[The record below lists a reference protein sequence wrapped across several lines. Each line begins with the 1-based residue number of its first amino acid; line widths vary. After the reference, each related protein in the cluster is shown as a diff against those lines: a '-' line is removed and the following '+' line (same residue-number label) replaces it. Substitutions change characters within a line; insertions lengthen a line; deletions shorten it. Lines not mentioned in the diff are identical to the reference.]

1 MSRLFV
7 RYFTLSILVA
17 LVTVSPSFAQH
28 GGKAEPNRIVFAR
41 GASSATVRGTV
52 SGDEQ
57 AEYTFTAKKGQTVT
71 ITYNESPDASLELQM
86 FDRTGERVG
95 IWGDEPGTL
104 SCVLAFSGEFALVVL
119 RAKPEEKGATDY
131 ELTLSIK

>member
-1 MSRLFV
+1 MSRRLV
-7 RYFTLSILVA
+7 RYFTLSLVA
-17 LVTVSPSFAQH
+17 VIAPVSPALAQH

-41 GASSATVRGTV
+41 GASSATVHGTV

-71 ITYNESPDASLELQM
+71 ITYNESPAESLELQM

-95 IWGDEPGTL
+95 IWGDEPGTV
-104 SCVLAFSGEFALVVL
+104 SCVLQLSGEFALVVL
-119 RAKPEEKGATDY
+119 RAKPEEKGTADY
-131 ELTLSIK
+131 EVTLSIK

>member
-7 RYFTLSILVA
+7 RYFILSILVVLIA
-17 LVTVSPSFAQH
+17 ATPSFAQH
-28 GGKAEPNRIVFAR
+28 GGRAEPNRIVFAR
-41 GASSATVRGTV
+41 GASSATVHGTV

-71 ITYNESPDASLELQM
+71 ITYNESPAESLELQM

-95 IWGDEPGTL
+95 IWGDEPGTV
-104 SCVLAFSGEFALVVL
+104 SCVLVLSGEFALVLL
-119 RAKPEEKGATDY
+119 RAKPEEKGTADY
-131 ELTLSIK
+131 EFTLSIK

>member
-1 MSRLFV
+1 MSRRLAL
-7 RYFTLSILVA
+7 YITLSTLAVLA
-17 LVTVSPSFAQH
+17 PVSPVFAQH

-57 AEYTFTAKKGQTVT
+57 AEYAFTAKKGQTVT
-71 ITYNESPDASLELQM
+71 ITYNESPDESLELQM

-95 IWGDEPGTL
+95 IWGDEPGTV
-104 SCVLAFSGEFALVVL
+104 SCVLQLSGEFALVVL
-119 RAKPEEKGATDY
+119 RAKPEEKGTSDY
-131 ELTLSIK
+131 EVTLSIK

>member
-1 MSRLFV
+1 MSRRLV
-7 RYFTLSILVA
+7 RYFALSLVA
-17 LVTVSPSFAQH
+17 VLAPVSPTFAQH
-28 GGKAEPNRIVFAR
+28 GGKAEPNRIAFAR

-71 ITYNESPDASLELQM
+71 ITYSESPDASLELQM

-95 IWGDEPGTL
+95 IWGDEPGTV
-104 SCVLAFSGEFALVVL
+104 SCVLVLSGEFALVVL
-119 RAKPEEKGATDY
+119 RAKPEEKGAADY